1 MKIDFEN
8 LREAMGEPQDKL
20 EIVKKVIE
28 DGAMITVGLATFGV
42 HWIGPDPDNNDLPT
56 VWYAK
61 PVNAGDPQD
70 AINASMEVRLRKFLT
85 GQVVAPKLHHH
96 VGSYWGDGLLWHVY
110 LDRTEHYEHE
120 RREMGEALREVT
132 NDIAQFVKDHVDN
145 SAPDVEPDDF
155 LRKLLED
162 INNMEEGNS

>member
-1 MKIDFEN
+1 MKIDIEN

-56 VWYAK
+56 VWYAR
-61 PVNAGDPQD
+61 PVNAGNSQD

-132 NDIAQFVKDHVDN
+132 QDIAQFVKDHVDN
-145 SAPDVEPDDF
+145 SDDDVEPDDF

-162 INNMEEGNS
+162 INNMEEGN

>member
-1 MKIDFEN
+1 MKINFEN
-8 LREAMGEPQDKL
+8 LRDAMGEPQDKL

-61 PVNAGDPQD
+61 PVNAGNPKD

-132 NDIAQFVKDHVDN
+132 QDIAQFVKDHVDN
-145 SAPDVEPDDF
+145 SDDDVEPDDF

-162 INNMEEGNS
+162 INNMEEGN